1 MPAIVIPNIWKGIF
15 KPAKPYGERK
25 PLTNIIKHP
34 KNAPSKTPKINPTV
48 NVKKDVNS
56 TFGGLGVN
64 CIARHKAVKMP
75 NKANFRVLNK

>member
-1 MPAIVIPNIWKGIF
+1 MPNIWKGII

-25 PLTNIIKHP
+25 PLTNIIVQP
-34 KNAPSKTPKINPTV
+34 KNPPYKTPKITPMV

-64 CIARHKAVKMP
+64 CIARHEATKTP
-75 NKANFRVLNK
+75 NKANFRVLDE